1 MIEKRGKAK
10 VPPFMS
16 KVVLLPHGTA
26 GDVLPYVFLGRRLV
40 ERGHQVT
47 MIWIESF
54 RAAAERAGLQ
64 YVTMDDGGFEE
75 MLQNPAVWHPHK
87 GLKLGFACAGRC
99 LEPRLKAFFEDM
111 DRNGAPDLLLA
122 PRSNYA
128 ARLLREK
135 LGVPFVSVVIYPMG
149 FVSAYEVPAGIL
161 AAGLLRLLP
170 VFVRKLIF
178 ATVSPYD
185 RFVMPYVRESC
196 LAHGVVPPRK
206 LNREWGYPPEGVLAL
221 FPSWYGRPQPD
232 WPKNCLQWDFPM
244 EDLSM
249 EKPLPAELSEFL
261 DAGEKPVVFTLGTG
275 NHHTLH
281 FFTTALELCSRLG
294 CRAVFLTRDPT
305 QIPEGLPATV
315 LAVKYAAFSA
325 LLPRARAFV
334 HHGGIGTLALGC
346 RAGLPQ
352 FVVHMACDQPDNG
365 ERLARMGVG
374 VTLDV
379 RRFNV
384 KRALPLL
391 RRCLEDESMRR
402 KAEACARLSHEE
414 RMPESVLVDWL
425 EDRMRKAGPAH
436 LRV

>member
-1 MIEKRGKAK
+1 
-10 VPPFMS
+10 MS
-16 KVVLLPHGTA
+16 KIVLLPHGTA
-26 GDVLPYVFLGRRLV
+26 GDVLPYIFLGRKLV

-64 YVTMDDGGFEE
+64 YVAMDDGGFEE
-75 MLQNPAVWHPHK
+75 MLKNPAVWHPHE

-111 DRNGAPDLLLA
+111 ARTGAPDLLMA
-122 PRSNYA
+122 PRSNFA

-149 FVSAYEVPAGIL
+149 FLSAYEVPAGIL

-178 ATVSPYD
+178 AMVAPYD

-244 EDLSM
+244 EDLAG
-249 EKPLPAELSEFL
+249 EKPLSPELCAFL
-261 DAGEKPVVFTLGTG
+261 EAGEKPVVFTLGTG
-275 NHHTLH
+275 NLHTRQ
-281 FFTTALELCSRLG
+281 FFTTAVELCARLG
-294 CRAVFLTRDPT
+294 CRAVFLSRDHS
-305 QIPEGLPATV
+305 QIPDGLPSTIHAE
-315 LAVKYAAFSA
+315 KYAAFGA

-334 HHGGIGTLALGC
+334 HHGGIGTVAIACG
-346 RAGLPQ
+346 AGLPQ
-352 FVVHMACDQPDNG
+352 FIVPMACDQPDNA
-365 ERLARMGVG
+365 ERLEKMGIG
-374 VTLDV
+374 VRLDV
-379 RRFNV
+379 TKFNFD
-384 KRALPLL
+384 RALPLL
-391 RRCLEDESMRR
+391 RRCLEDESMRH
-402 KAEACARLSHEE
+402 KAEACARLAHEK
-414 RMPESVLVDWL
+414 RMPESVLVEWL
-425 EDRMRKAGPAH
+425 EGRMKQTAAGK
-436 LRV
+436 